1 LAISSNFLNKN
12 RGTMAN
18 TFKLFADKM
27 GGRSAAA
34 YIGTKGEIF
43 YDTDG
48 ATPIRLSDGVTPGGI
63 PFGIVSINETFDP
76 QFKTVSGNTLA
87 GTVAT
92 GSYVLQ
98 GLICHFRINVNFA
111 NTTDFGSA
119 SQYQVTLPFP
129 SVSTMTQRGGTLHN
143 EGLDARYHIAGI
155 TDIDDASPDA
165 NNTMRLYY
173 SGSTTD
179 LAWKSSTPV
188 GATTTTAHFD
198 ISGAYQIAT

>member
-1 LAISSNFLNKN
+1 
-12 RGTMAN
+12 MAT
-18 TFKLFADKM
+18 TFKLFADKL
-27 GGRSAAA
+27 GGRSAAT

-43 YDTDG
+43 YDIEGTD
-48 ATPIRLSDGVTPGGI
+48 PIRLSDGVTPGGI
-63 PFGIVSINETFDP
+63 PFGIVSVNQTFNP

-98 GLICHFRINVNFA
+98 GLICHFRINVSFA
-111 NTTDFGSA
+111 ATTDFGSA

-129 SVSTMTQRGGTLHN
+129 SVSTMTQRGGTLHCPN
-143 EGLDARYHIAGI
+143 TSSIYHIAGI
-155 TDIDDASPDA
+155 TDIADS
-165 NNTMRLYY
+165 TTVMKLYY

-188 GATTTTAHFD
+188 NATDTSSHFD
-198 ISGAYQIAT
+198 ISGAYQIA

>member
-1 LAISSNFLNKN
+1 MSN
-12 RGTMAN
+12 T

-27 GGRSAAA
+27 GGRAATA

-63 PFGIVSINETFDP
+63 PFGIVSINQTFNP

-87 GTVAT
+87 GTVTT

-98 GLICHFRINVNFA
+98 GLICHFRINVSFA

-119 SQYQVTLPFP
+119 SGYQFTLPFP
-129 SVSTMTQRGGTLHN
+129 CVATTTIRGGTLHQPT
-143 EGLDARYHIAGI
+143 GDARYHIAGI

-165 NNTMRLYY
+165 DTVMKLYY

-188 GATTTTAHFD
+188 GATTTTSHFD
-198 ISGAYQIAT
+198 MSGAFQIAV

>member
-1 LAISSNFLNKN
+1 MSNS
-12 RGTMAN
+12 

-63 PFGIVSINETFDP
+63 PFGIVSINETFNP

-87 GTVAT
+87 GTVST

-98 GLICHFRINVNFA
+98 GLICHFRMNVSFA

-119 SQYQVTLPFP
+119 SQYQITLPFP
-129 SVSTMTQRGGTLHN
+129 SVSTMTVRGGTLHQTTG
-143 EGLDARYHIAGI
+143 EALYHIAGI
-155 TDIDDASPDA
+155 IEHDTSDSI
-165 NNTMRLYY
+165 MKLYY
-173 SGSTTD
+173 TGSTTD

-188 GATTTTAHFD
+188 NATTTTSHFD
-198 ISGAYQIAT
+198 LSGAYQIAV